1 MTGLVCTD
9 WQQTLS
15 LPLLVTYGSK
25 LVFLGD
31 DGVTGVLLCVC
42 MTEREGWQK
51 GWLELIPPNQ
61 ILTLTVW
68 VNVRVRAH
76 FPPAHSS
83 QDSDSLLLLACLC
96 HRCQTGRTSQSNLP
110 HHPKEKEKKSS
121 YNFHP
126 NAQSLANSSVI
137 RCLQCPVTRMAVS
150 CDI

>member
-15 LPLLVTYGSK
+15 LPLLVTCGSK

-42 MTEREGWQK
+42 MTERGVAE
-51 GWLELIPPNQ
+51 
-61 ILTLTVW
+61 
-68 VNVRVRAH
+68 RM
-76 FPPAHSS
+76 
-83 QDSDSLLLLACLC
+83 
-96 HRCQTGRTSQSNLP
+96 TGAYSSQSNTNPDCMSECSRACALSSRSLISRLWQFAIVGLP
-110 HHPKEKEKKSS
+110 LSQMSDRQNKSVKPTSSPKRKGKKSS

-137 RCLQCPVTRMAVS
+137 RCLQCPMTRMAVS

>member
-15 LPLLVTYGSK
+15 LPLLVTCGSK

-51 GWLELIPPNQ
+51 GWLEPIPPNQ

-83 QDSDSLLLLACLC
+83 QDWQFAIVGLPLSQMSDRQNKSVKP
-96 HRCQTGRTSQSNLP
+96 TSS
-110 HHPKEKEKKSS
+110 PKRKGKKSS

-137 RCLQCPVTRMAVS
+137 RCLQCPMTRMAVS